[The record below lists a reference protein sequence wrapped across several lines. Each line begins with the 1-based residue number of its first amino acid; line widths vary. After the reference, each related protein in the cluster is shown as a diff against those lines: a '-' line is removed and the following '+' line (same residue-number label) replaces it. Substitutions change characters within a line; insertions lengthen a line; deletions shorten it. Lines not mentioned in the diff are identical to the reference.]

1 MEASGGG
8 VEGGGADAVVGG
20 DPVDDDV
27 GDVGFPEEGF
37 HAGGGSAVVF
47 EAGVGVVAFV
57 FALLDDGGEEAAVEE
72 EVSALGFADAV
83 WGPEDL
89 GAAVEGDGF
98 EGFAAWVVGEEGD
111 VVGWVPVLGGEDGET
126 CGFEGGGGGG
136 DGGEVGGVGAGD
148 GERAFVGFGEV
159 ALDVD
164 DDDGGFGCGWLWGW
178 GSLGRRGGSGEREE
192 GEEREERAAR
202 GHGGER
208 YNKWRVGATSVG
220 AWGKEVARVVGW
232 WRGRG

>member
-1 MEASGGG
+1 MEACGGC

-20 DPVDDDV
+20 DAVDDDV
-27 GDVGFPEEGF
+27 GDVGFAEEGF
-37 HAGGGSAVVF
+37 HACGGTAIVF

-57 FALLDDGGEEAAVEE
+57 FAFLDDGGEEIAVEE
-72 EVSALGFADAV
+72 EVSAWGFADAV

-98 EGFAAWVVGEEGD
+98 EGFAVLVIGEEGD
-111 VVGWVPVLGGEDGET
+111 VIGWVPVLGGVDGEA

-159 ALDVD
+159 GLNVD
-164 DDDGGFGCGWLWGW
+164 DDDGGFGSGGL
-178 GSLGRRGGSGEREE
+178 GSLGSRGRGGGSGDREE
-192 GEEREERAAR
+192 GEKGEERAAR
-202 GHGGER
+202 GHGMER
-208 YNKWRVGATSVG
+208 YNKWRVGAMSVG
-220 AWGKEVARVVGW
+220 AWGKEVALVW
-232 WRGRG
+232 ERGEMLG